1 MWGGGRVDLWGLERM
16 CEDVLGCLD
25 WGMIVCICED
35 GLLKFVSDMIVE
47 REFKK
52 YFKDVKC
59 KFTNLSLLLKIF
71 K

>member
-1 MWGGGRVDLWGLERM
+1 M

-59 KFTNLSLLLKIF
+59 KFTNYPYY
-71 K
+71 